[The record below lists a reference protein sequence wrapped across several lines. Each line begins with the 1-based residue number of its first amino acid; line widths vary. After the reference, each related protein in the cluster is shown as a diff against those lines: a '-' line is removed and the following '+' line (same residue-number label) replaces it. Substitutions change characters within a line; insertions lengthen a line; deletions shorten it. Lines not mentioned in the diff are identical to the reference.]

1 MDEHSSQ
8 IAKDIASNIDEKQYQ
23 LAINKAKNYLEDQ
36 PSNEIEVLLVQS
48 LFSLKQYVEA
58 RKEVMENP
66 NAFTTNEQDFL
77 LMINVLLKNNEY
89 IKSREIVET
98 FKANDSYYNDGIK
111 LIEESEASFRSN
123 SSEEIHQLAQ
133 KFYHISSKQTM
144 YWQKES
150 FLNGQHLPFDEF
162 LKYSRF
168 VLMDPF
174 VQSVIKAEVIDTLRK
189 VGSNEVVD
197 MMWIDGK
204 TKKVKMGEIKSLQDM
219 NSYQLIFNRLTDE
232 YMMDPEKFMLLSSYF
247 QHQSILMYPFNDEI
261 ILDANRWYDLSI
273 QAYLSAKEYTEDD
286 NDDYVKLI
294 EIIKRQF
301 NSIK

>member
-8 IAKDIASNIDEKQYQ
+8 IAKDIASNIDDKQYQ

-36 PSNEIEVLLVQS
+36 PSDEIEVLLVQS

-111 LIEESEASFRSN
+111 LIEESESSFRSN

-133 KFYHISSKQTM
+133 KF
-144 YWQKES
+144 
-150 FLNGQHLPFDEF
+150 
-162 LKYSRF
+162 
-168 VLMDPF
+168 
-174 VQSVIKAEVIDTLRK
+174 
-189 VGSNEVVD
+189 
-197 MMWIDGK
+197 
-204 TKKVKMGEIKSLQDM
+204 
-219 NSYQLIFNRLTDE
+219 
-232 YMMDPEKFMLLSSYF
+232 
-247 QHQSILMYPFNDEI
+247 
-261 ILDANRWYDLSI
+261 
-273 QAYLSAKEYTEDD
+273 
-286 NDDYVKLI
+286 
-294 EIIKRQF
+294 
-301 NSIK
+301 